1 MSKTP
6 KNQQE
11 QAIDTLLAVQSL
23 MGQLGFTMTSDGGYY
38 KDYAVDGDSIV
49 RLTPV
54 FDRGISLDMSYR
66 LVGFDMTT
74 RKQIHIVEGL
84 PAPIEQFPIEC
95 VDDVKNVV
103 TSLAPGS
110 RTQMVESFMVMV
122 TCNMCGNE
130 VASYLHN
137 KNGYT
142 CLKCMG
148 MSEDESS
155 PETLD

>member
-11 QAIDTLLAVQSL
+11 QALDTLIAVQSL

-38 KDYAVDGDSIV
+38 KDYGVGDDSYA
-49 RLTPV
+49 RLTPI
-54 FDRGISLDMSYR
+54 FDKGISLDMSYK
-66 LVGFDMTT
+66 LVGFNLSVN
-74 RKQIHIVEGL
+74 KQVHIVEGL
-84 PAPIEQFPIEC
+84 PAPLEEFPIEC

-103 TSLAPGS
+103 ANLAPGS
-110 RTQMVESFMVMV
+110 RTQMVESFMVTA
-122 TCNMCGNE
+122 TCSMCGND

-137 KNGYT
+137 KDGYT

-148 MSEDESS
+148 MSDEQQ
-155 PETLD
+155 PEPLE